1 MYNNTYLHNI
11 HKLYIIKVQG
21 GERILKQNPNPN
33 PNCVKKYNLQKIEK
47 KIDELKIN
55 ASWLYQS
62 YFRNT
67 K

>member
-11 HKLYIIKVQG
+11 HKLCIIKVQG
-21 GERILKQNPNPN
+21 GERILKQNPK
-33 PNCVKKYNLQKIEK
+33 CVKKYNLQKIEN
-47 KIDELKIN
+47 KIDDLKIN
-55 ASWLYQS
+55 ASRLYEL